1 MKNLRRVFLSLFFVV
16 SFFSSTQARAGI
28 PVIDAANL
36 VNSIQQVLAWM
47 QQYEQMMDQ
56 IQKAQA
62 QLEQG
67 QQAYNSITG
76 IRGFGDVVNNP
87 YLKDVVPA
95 NVGQTY
101 TAINNGGFNSLS
113 QAAKTI
119 RNVRKIYNCDDRVGD
134 AKKSCENLLNLNA
147 QTQALQENALKLV
160 TDRVDQIKALQTQ
173 INNTQDPKA
182 IAELQAR
189 LQAETA
195 QVANDANRLEV
206 MKAMAETQQQAAQ
219 QAAKERTMKML
230 AKDTPSAAETFVYQP
245 PQ

>member
-1 MKNLRRVFLSLFFVV
+1 MKTVKRFFLSFVFV
-16 SFFSSTQARAGI
+16 SSFLSSNVAHAGI

-76 IRGFGDVVNNP
+76 IRGFGDLINNP

-95 NVGQTY
+95 NVGETY
-101 TAINNGGFNSLS
+101 TAINNGGFGSLS

-119 RNVRKIYNCDDRVGD
+119 RNVRKIYNCEDRVGD
-134 AKKSCENLLNLNA
+134 AKKTCENLLNLNA
-147 QTQALQENALKLV
+147 QTQALQENALKQV
-160 TDRVDQIKALQTQ
+160 TDRVDQIKGLQTQ

-189 LQAETA
+189 LQVENA
-195 QVANDANRLEV
+195 QVANDANRLAV
-206 MKAMAETQQQAAQ
+206 MKAMAETQMQAAQ
-219 QAAKERTMKML
+219 QAAKERTLKML
-230 AKDTPSAAETFVYQP
+230 AKDTPSAADTFVYQP